1 MTDVA
6 ITVLVL
12 VVAVAAFVW
21 NRLPVEIVA
30 LGVALALFGT
40 GVISL
45 DEAFSGFGSGTVVLI
60 AALFVVA
67 EGIDAAGITTW
78 LGGLLI
84 RFAGTSR
91 VRLVLLMMGIT
102 ALLTAFISVN
112 GAVAALLP
120 MVVVLAVRL
129 GRRPAQLLMPMA
141 FAAHAGSLLVLTGS
155 PVNIL
160 ILNAALDSTGR
171 GIGFFEFGLV
181 GLPLLV
187 GTIGLAVWLGPK
199 LLPDRTPDELPKD
212 LSSHGETL
220 MHHYLGD
227 DQLSRL
233 TIPEGSALIG
243 LPAQEPLGE
252 HPGALHPISVQRPDG
267 RPVSS
272 AQLSAGDQIIVRG
285 EQRHI
290 DAFAGLKSIV
300 TGLFH
305 LHAADCPAEGRQYR
319 ISPASDPQLL
329 VSTDGGNGTRSAGS
343 CTQRK
348 GGEALDAGI
357 QSGARSLQALRQ
369 SRTPQ
374 NLDRAEPWRPRSS
387 P

>member
-1 MTDVA
+1 MTDVS
-6 ITVLVL
+6 ITVLIL

-21 NRLPVEIVA
+21 NRLPVEVVA
-30 LGVALALFGT
+30 LGVALSLFGT

-45 DEAFSGFGSGTVVLI
+45 EEAFAGFGSGTVVLI

-67 EGIDAAGITTW
+67 EAIDAAGITTW

-187 GTIGLAVWLGPK
+187 GTMALAVWLGPR
-199 LLPDRTPDELPKD
+199 LLPDRTPEALPKD
-212 LSSHGETL
+212 LSAHGETL
-220 MHHYLGD
+220 LHHYLGD
-227 DQLSRL
+227 DRLSRL
-233 TIPEGSALIG
+233 RIPAGSARLALLAIVPAGAMPGRMRGTSPNSSNRTIPTHWNWTPRIPPPREG
-243 LPAQEPLGE
+243 PEP
-252 HPGALHPISVQRPDG
+252 
-267 RPVSS
+267 
-272 AQLSAGDQIIVRG
+272 
-285 EQRHI
+285 
-290 DAFAGLKSIV
+290 
-300 TGLFH
+300 
-305 LHAADCPAEGRQYR
+305 
-319 ISPASDPQLL
+319 
-329 VSTDGGNGTRSAGS
+329 
-343 CTQRK
+343 
-348 GGEALDAGI
+348 
-357 QSGARSLQALRQ
+357 
-369 SRTPQ
+369 
-374 NLDRAEPWRPRSS
+374 
-387 P
+387 

>member
-67 EGIDAAGITTW
+67 EAIDAAGITTW

-91 VRLVLLMMGIT
+91 VRLVLLMMSIT

-171 GIGFFEFGLV
+171 SIGFFEFGLV
-181 GLPLLV
+181 GFPLLV

-199 LLPDRTPDELPKD
+199 LLPDRTPDALPKD
-212 LSSHGETL
+212 LGSHGETL
-220 MHHYLGD
+220 MHHYLGG
-227 DQLSRL
+227 DQLTRL
-233 TIPEGSALIG
+233 RGTPRRAPRGAAPDQRATPRRQARQRRRAL
-243 LPAQEPLGE
+243 
-252 HPGALHPISVQRPDG
+252 
-267 RPVSS
+267 
-272 AQLSAGDQIIVRG
+272 
-285 EQRHI
+285 
-290 DAFAGLKSIV
+290 
-300 TGLFH
+300 
-305 LHAADCPAEGRQYR
+305 
-319 ISPASDPQLL
+319 
-329 VSTDGGNGTRSAGS
+329 GGGPNHR
-343 CTQRK
+343 
-348 GGEALDAGI
+348 
-357 QSGARSLQALRQ
+357 AR
-369 SRTPQ
+369 
-374 NLDRAEPWRPRSS
+374 
-387 P
+387 